1 MIGTLEDRA
10 WAGPPIPSVMST
22 SDASTSAASPRSLRS
37 LLLLLATIAGV
48 TVANIYYNQ
57 PLLDSFRQSFPAAA
71 SWVGTVPAVT
81 QLGYAAGML
90 LLAPLGDRFD
100 RRLLIL
106 LQIAGLCVA
115 LVVAAAAPTISVLIV
130 ASLAIGVLST
140 IAQQAVP
147 FSAELAP
154 PAERGHAV
162 GTVMSGLLLGILLAR
177 TAAGLVAQ
185 YFGWRAVFGVSVIAL
200 LVLAVVIILRL
211 PKSQPT
217 STLPYGKLLV
227 SMWHL
232 VTEHRVLREAS
243 LVGAAMFAAFS
254 IFWSVL
260 ALLLAGAP
268 FHLGPQ
274 AAGLFGIVGAA
285 GAMAAPLAGK
295 SADRRGPRAVITLSL
310 VLVAISFVIFGL
322 SAKSI
327 VGLVIGVIILDVGV
341 QAAQISNQS
350 RIYALKPDA
359 RSRVNTVY
367 MVTYFIG
374 GALGSGVGAIVWPL
388 FGWVGVSI
396 AGVVF
401 AGLGGWIH
409 LSRAARGGH

>member
-1 MIGTLEDRA
+1 
-10 WAGPPIPSVMST
+10 MST
-22 SDASTSAASPRSLRS
+22 SDATPAATPRSLRG

-48 TVANIYYNQ
+48 SVANIYFNQ
-57 PLLDSFRQSFPAAA
+57 PLLDNFRESFPKSG
-71 SWVGTVPAVT
+71 SWVGAVPAVT

-100 RRLLIL
+100 RRRLIL
-106 LQIAGLCVA
+106 LQIAGICVA
-115 LVVAAAAPTISVLIV
+115 LLVAATAPTLVVLIV
-130 ASLAIGVLST
+130 ASLAIGVLAT

-147 FSAELAP
+147 FAAELAP
-154 PAERGHAV
+154 PAQRGHAV

-177 TAAGLVAQ
+177 TASGVIAE
-185 YFGWRAVFGVSVIAL
+185 YFGWRAVFGVSVVAL
-200 LVLAVVIILRL
+200 LVLAVVIIQRL

-217 STLPYGKLLV
+217 SALPYGKLLV

-232 VTEHRVLREAS
+232 LVEHRALREAT
-243 LVGAAMFAAFS
+243 LTGAAMFAAFS
-254 IFWSVL
+254 VFWSVL

-285 GAMAAPLAGK
+285 GAMAAPLAGRF
-295 SADRRGPRAVITLSL
+295 ADKRGPHAIISVSIAFVAV
-310 VLVAISFVIFGL
+310 SFVVFGL
-322 SAKSI
+322 SATSI
-327 VGLVIGVIILDVGV
+327 AGLVVGVIVLDIGV

-367 MVTYFIG
+367 MVGYFIG
-374 GALGSGVGAIVWPL
+374 GALGSGVGAVVWPA
-388 FGWVGVSI
+388 FGWTGVSI
-396 AGVVF
+396 AGLAF
-401 AGLGGWIH
+401 AALGGWNH
-409 LSRAARGGH
+409 SRGRRRAVTAA